1 MNKVITILIV
11 IALTAVTAIAKE
23 KSYQP
28 ENYSYMRGIEQFS
41 EQNYADALEWFNK
54 EIKEH
59 PDNGY
64 AYWFIS
70 AIKLIQDEYG
80 EALSAANAAL
90 RKVTKKDKETISSIY
105 QTRAKIHIAL
115 TDTIEALND
124 YALAIKADS
133 KDADALD
140 GRGDLL
146 YFMGRYDDSDADFN
160 KALEIENARRYS
172 TMGLGRNNA
181 ARKNWDAAIE
191 QYSRVIK
198 MYPDYSSGYSF
209 RAEAYIAKEMWNE
222 ATEDILKALEIDGDN
237 KAFSLMRDL
246 KGEARDAMKVRL
258 KIKSNKDKK
267 NGVWQYYLGIMAY
280 DEDEYI
286 EAISCYQKSFEIEAD
301 PVLMFNISGCYMD
314 MGDYRSALDA
324 IDRAIQMKDDDTD
337 YMLRRANILSSLKRN
352 DEAIEQIDKYIEADA
367 EDANGYLAKAEYEYD
382 KKDYTGA
389 IEDYTTV
396 TVLAPEYM
404 PAYLKRGQ
412 AYTAIGKKD
421 LAVKDFE
428 KIIETDTV
436 QGSVIRGYALVR
448 LGRNDEVRDCIAKI
462 IEADSTENNY
472 NVACLYSLLGDT
484 DSAIVYL
491 RKALDRK
498 VSVLVHVRDDQDFDN
513 IRDMEAYKALV
524 DEYTEKLNAS
534 LPTEVK
540 IVGNED
546 AGDDADGET
555 ETSEV
560 PFAKSEGVTN
570 VKCTINDLPLSF
582 IFDTGASLVSMSS
595 VEATFMYKNG
605 YITKDDICGTT
616 MFTDANGDIS
626 EGTIINLRKI
636 KFGEF
641 ELTNVRASV
650 VHNQVAPL
658 LLGQSV
664 LGRLGRITI
673 DNKRQCLIIT
683 HKKSAK

>member
-222 ATEDILKALEIDGDN
+222 ATEDILKALDIDGDN

-246 KGEARDAMKVRL
+246 KDEARDAMKVRL

-301 PVLMFNISGCYMD
+301 PVLMFYISGCYMD

-324 IDRAIQMKDDDTD
+324 IDQAMQMKDDDTD
-337 YMLRRANILSSLKRN
+337 YMLRRANILSTLKRY
-352 DEAIEQIDKYIEADA
+352 DDAIEQINKYIAADA
-367 EDANGYLAKAEYEYD
+367 EDANGYLAKAEYEYA
-382 KKDYTGA
+382 KKDYASA

-404 PAYLKRGQ
+404 PTYLKRGQ
-412 AYTAIGKKD
+412 AYTAIDKKD

-428 KIIETDTV
+428 RILETDTV
-436 QGSVIRGYALVR
+436 QGSVIRGYALIR
-448 LGRNDEVRDCIAKI
+448 LGRNEEARDYIGKI
-462 IEADSTENNY
+462 LEADSTDNNY
-472 NVACLYSLLGDT
+472 NVACLYSLLGDA

-491 RKALDRK
+491 RKSLDRDI
-498 VSVLVHVRDDQDFDN
+498 SAFVHMQDDRDFDN
-513 IRDMEAYKALV
+513 ICETEAYKAIV
-524 DEYTEKLNAS
+524 DEYTEKLNAAK
-534 LPTEVK
+534 PTAVK
-540 IVGNED
+540 VVD
-546 AGDDADGET
+546 AVDDADGET
-555 ETSEV
+555 ETSEI
-560 PFAKSEGVTN
+560 PFTKSEGVTK

-605 YITKDDICGTT
+605 YITKEDICGTAA
-616 MFTDANGDIS
+616 FTDANGDIS

-673 DNKRQCLIIT
+673 DNKRLCLIIT
-683 HKKSAK
+683 HKKSTK

>member
-1 MNKVITILIV
+1 MNKAIMTLIV
-11 IALTAVTAIAKE
+11 IAMTAMTAIAKE

-41 EQNYADALEWFNK
+41 EHNYADALDWFNK

-64 AYWFIS
+64 AYWFVS

-80 EALSAANAAL
+80 DALSAANTAL
-90 RKVTKKDKETISSIY
+90 RKVTKKDKESISSIY
-105 QTRAKIHIAL
+105 QIRAKIHIAL
-115 TDTIEALND
+115 ADTVEALND
-124 YALAIKADS
+124 YALAIKTDP
-133 KDADALD
+133 KDKD
-140 GRGDLL
+140 GYEGRADLL
-146 YFMGRYDDSDADFN
+146 YYMNRYDESDADFG
-160 KALEIENARRYS
+160 KVLEMDNTDRYS

-181 ARKNWDAAIE
+181 ARKNWDAAID

-209 RAEAYIAKEMWNE
+209 RAEAYIAKEKWNE
-222 ATEDILKALEIDGDN
+222 ATEDILKALDIDGDD
-237 KAFSLMRDL
+237 KALSLMRNL
-246 KGEARDAMKVRL
+246 KDEARDAMKVRL
-258 KIKSNKDKK
+258 KIKANKDKK
-267 NGVWQYYLGIMAY
+267 NGMWPYYLGVLAY
-280 DEDEYI
+280 DDDDYI
-286 EAISCYQKSFEIEAD
+286 DAICRYQNSFEIEAN

-324 IDRAIQMKDDDTD
+324 IDKAVQMKDDDTD
-337 YMLRRANILSSLKRN
+337 FMFRRANILSRLKRY
-352 DEAIEQIDKYIEADA
+352 DEAIEQMDKYIEADA
-367 EDANGYLAKAEYEYD
+367 EDVSGYLAKAEFEYD
-382 KKDYTGA
+382 KKDYASA

-404 PAYLKRGQ
+404 PTYLKRGQ
-412 AYTAIGKKD
+412 SYAAIGKKD

-428 KIIETDTV
+428 RVVETDTV
-436 QGSVIRGYALVR
+436 QGSAIRGYALIR
-448 LGRNDEVRDCIAKI
+448 LGRNDEARDCIGKI
-462 IEADSTENNY
+462 IEADSVGECY

-484 DSAIVYL
+484 DSALVYL
-491 RKALDRK
+491 RKDLEQSIGN
-498 VSVLVHVRDDQDFDN
+498 VVRIQDDSDLDN
-513 IRDMEAYKALV
+513 IRDTEAYKTLV
-524 DEYTEKLNAS
+524 NEFTEKLDAYK
-534 LPTEVK
+534 PTEVK
-540 IVGNED
+540 IIGDADAED
-546 AGDDADGET
+546 DTDGET
-555 ETSEV
+555 ETSEI
-560 PFAKSEGVTN
+560 PFTKSEGVTK

-605 YITKDDICGTT
+605 YITKDDICGTS

-673 DNKRQCLIIT
+673 DNKKLCLIIT

>member
-1 MNKVITILIV
+1 MKKAIMLLIV
-11 IALTAVTAIAKE
+11 IAMTAMTMIAKE

-28 ENYSYMRGIEQFS
+28 ENYSYIRGIEQFS
-41 EQNYADALEWFNK
+41 EQNYADALDWFNK

-64 AYWFIS
+64 AYWFVS
-70 AIKLIQDEYG
+70 AIKLIQGEYG
-80 EALSAANAAL
+80 EALSAANTAL
-90 RKVTKKDKETISSIY
+90 RKVTKKDKEVISSIY
-105 QTRAKIHIAL
+105 QTRARVHLAME
-115 TDTIEALND
+115 DSVSALND
-124 YALAIKADS
+124 YTLAIKADT
-133 KDADALD
+133 KDTDALD
-140 GRGDLL
+140 GRGNLL
-146 YFMGRYDDSDADFN
+146 YFLGRYDESDADFD
-160 KALEIENARRYS
+160 KALKIDNTHRYS
-172 TMGLGRNNA
+172 IMGLGRNNA

-191 QYSRVIK
+191 QYSQVVK

-222 ATEDILKALEIDGDN
+222 ATEDILKAIDIDGDD
-237 KAFSLMRDL
+237 KAVSLMRDL

-258 KIKSNKDKK
+258 KIKANKDKK
-267 NGVWQYYLGIMAY
+267 NGVWPYYLGLLAY
-280 DEDEYI
+280 DEDNYI
-286 EAISCYQKSFEIEAD
+286 ESITYYQKSFEIEAD
-301 PVLMFNISGCYMD
+301 PLLMFNISGCYMD

-324 IDRAIQMKDDDTD
+324 IDKAMQMKDDDTD

-367 EDANGYLAKAEYEYD
+367 EDGNGYLAKAEYEYD
-382 KKDYTGA
+382 KKDYTSA

-412 AYTAIGKKD
+412 AYAAIGKND

-428 KIIETDTV
+428 KILETDTV
-436 QGSVIRGYALVR
+436 QGSVIRGYALLR
-448 LGRNDEVRDCIAKI
+448 LGRNDEARDYIGKI
-462 IEADSTENNY
+462 LEADSVDNDY

-491 RKALDRK
+491 HKALERK
-498 VSVLVHVRDDQDFDN
+498 VSALVHVQDDQDFDN
-513 IRDMEAYKALV
+513 IRDTAAYKALV
-524 DEYTEKLNAS
+524 EEYAEKLNAF
-534 LPTEVK
+534 LPTIEN
-540 IVGNED
+540 GD
-546 AGDDADGET
+546 AGDDTDGEMQ
-555 ETSEV
+555 TSEI
-560 PFAKSEGVTN
+560 PFTKSEGVTK

-605 YITKDDICGTT
+605 YISKDDICGTSA
-616 MFTDANGDIS
+616 FIDANGDIS

-673 DNKRQCLIIT
+673 DNKKLCLIIT

>member
-1 MNKVITILIV
+1 MNKAVMTLIV
-11 IALTAVTAIAKE
+11 IAMTAMTAIAKE

-41 EQNYADALEWFNK
+41 EQNYADALDWFNK

-64 AYWFIS
+64 AYWYIS
-70 AIKLIQDEYG
+70 AIKYIQSEYG
-80 EALSAANAAL
+80 EALSAANTAL
-90 RKVTKKDKETISSIY
+90 RKVTKKDKESISSIY
-105 QTRAKIHIAL
+105 QTRARVHLAME
-115 TDTIEALND
+115 DSVSALND
-124 YALAIKADS
+124 YTLAIKADS
-133 KDADALD
+133 KDTDALD
-140 GRGDLL
+140 GRGNLL
-146 YFMGRYDDSDADFN
+146 YFLGRYDESDADFN
-160 KALEIENARRYS
+160 KALKIDNTHQYS
-172 TMGLGRNNA
+172 IMGLGRNNA
-181 ARKNWDAAIE
+181 ERKNWDAAIA
-191 QYSRVIK
+191 QYSQVVK

-222 ATEDILKALEIDGDN
+222 ATEDILKALDIDGDD
-237 KAFSLMRDL
+237 KALSLMRDL
-246 KGEARDAMKVRL
+246 KGESRDAMKVRL
-258 KIKSNKDKK
+258 KIKANKDKK
-267 NGVWQYYLGIMAY
+267 NGVWPYYLGLLAY
-280 DEDEYI
+280 DEDNYI
-286 EAISCYQKSFEIEAD
+286 EAISFYQKSFEIEAD
-301 PVLMFNISGCYMD
+301 AVLVFYISGCYMD

-324 IDRAIQMKDDDTD
+324 IDKAMQMKDDDTD
-337 YMLRRANILSSLKRN
+337 YMLRRANILSSLKRY

-367 EDANGYLAKAEYEYD
+367 EDANGYLGKAECEYD
-382 KKDYTGA
+382 KKDYTSA

-412 AYTAIGKKD
+412 SYAAIGKKD

-428 KIIETDTV
+428 KILETDTV
-436 QGSVIRGYALVR
+436 QGSAIRGYALIR
-448 LGRNDEVRDCIAKI
+448 LGRNDDARDCIGKI
-462 IEADSTENNY
+462 IETDSIVNSY

-484 DSAIVYL
+484 DSAIRYL
-491 RKALDRK
+491 RKSLEDRLGR
-498 VSVLVHVRDDQDFDN
+498 VVQMQDDQDLDN
-513 IRDMEAYKALV
+513 IRDTEAYKALA
-524 DEYTEKLNAS
+524 DEFTEKLDAYK
-534 LPTEVK
+534 PTEVK
-540 IVGNED
+540 IVGD
-546 AGDDADGET
+546 ANDDTDGET

-560 PFAKSEGVTN
+560 PFTKSEGVTK

-605 YITKDDICGTT
+605 YISKDDICGTSA
-616 MFTDANGDIS
+616 FIDANGDIS

-636 KFGEF
+636 KFGGF
-641 ELTNVRASV
+641 ELANVRASV

-673 DNKRQCLIIT
+673 DNKKLCLIIT